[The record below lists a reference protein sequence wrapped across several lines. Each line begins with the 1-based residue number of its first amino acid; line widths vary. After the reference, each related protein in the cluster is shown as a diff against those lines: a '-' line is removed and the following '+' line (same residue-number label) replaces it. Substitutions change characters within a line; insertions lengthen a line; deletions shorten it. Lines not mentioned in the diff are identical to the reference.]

1 MIHYFFVTSRRR
13 HTSCALVTGVHTC
26 ALPIYRGS
34 VTLCRASAAPRD
46 FQPQGSSLC
55 RTTPWR
61 SLELVKHHRA
71 LGLATAPLDVTCGID
86 IANGSPAQPV
96 TLVRPHAAARAA
108 RLFGEKFQGRSMYV
122 VDRKSTRLNFS
133 H

>member
-1 MIHYFFVTSRRR
+1 MRMRDWSSDVCSSDLCRTIVTPCPSSF
-13 HTSCALVTGVHTC
+13 HNALH
-26 ALPIYRGS
+26 RGS

-86 IANGSPAQPV
+86 IANGSPAPPV
-96 TLVRPHAAARAA
+96 TLVRPHAPARAA
-108 RLFGEKFQGRSMYV
+108 RLLVRKDRTSV
-122 VDRKSTRLNFS
+122 V
-133 H
+133 

>member
-1 MIHYFFVTSRRR
+1 MRISDWSSDVCS
-13 HTSCALVTGVHTC
+13 SDL
-26 ALPIYRGS
+26 
-34 VTLCRASAAPRD
+34 
-46 FQPQGSSLC
+46 SSLC

-108 RLFGEKFQGRSMYV
+108 RFFVEKFPGRSMYAV
-122 VDRKSTRLNFS
+122 QIGRASCRERVFPYV
-133 H
+133 